1 MKGGGLGGMA
11 HLPQPCL
18 TFALARH
25 AGRSVRSF
33 MRLRQIALLLASLTA
48 SAPATA
54 ALGLRRQFQRCER
67 LDIIDLATHQITKT
81 IPLLREPHHL
91 VLSPDGKSLVIG
103 DTTGNAL
110 FFLDPVTGDIQR
122 RITVSDPY
130 QLQYSPNGKLLTTAG
145 LARNQID
152 IYDAGTYKLLHR
164 VPARS
169 MPSHMAYTPD
179 SSVVFVSLQG
189 TNALIA
195 IRTSDG
201 AVLWNT
207 KVGRTPAGVFYTRG
221 KILVGIMGDA
231 HIAVVDPATG
241 RVERNIPTGRGA
253 HTLFFNAD
261 HSLIYATNRVDG
273 SISVLDPITL
283 ACQTHV
289 ARAGWARRSRICAG
303 WKNLGGFAVR
313 AVGGH
318 HRSGDGRDR
327 AYCGWAFAARDL
339 DEYAPEG
346 GQPVAGI
353 NSASRPDGR
362 PTHAAYC
369 TRLGRIGNRRFR
381 HCFRR
386 GNGAR
391 PFGAF
396 MTGPTDQ
403 LRRSCRQSRYGR

>member
-1 MKGGGLGGMA
+1 
-11 HLPQPCL
+11 
-18 TFALARH
+18 
-25 AGRSVRSF
+25 

-54 ALGLRRQFQRCER
+54 ASVFVVNSN
-67 LDIIDLATHQITKT
+67 DANVDMIDLATHQITKT

-283 ACQTHV
+283 
-289 ARAGWARRSRICAG
+289 RAVKRTLRVPGGPGRSGICAR

-313 AVGGH
+313 AISGH
-318 HRSGDGRDR
+318 HRSRVRRDR
-327 AYCGWAFAARDL
+327 THRRGAFAARDM

-362 PTHAAYC
+362 PTHAAYR
-369 TRLGRIGNRRFR
+369 TRLGRIGNRQFR

-391 PFGAF
+391 PFGA
-396 MTGPTDQ
+396 
-403 LRRSCRQSRYGR
+403 S

>member
-1 MKGGGLGGMA
+1 
-11 HLPQPCL
+11 
-18 TFALARH
+18 
-25 AGRSVRSF
+25 
-33 MRLRQIALLLASLTA
+33 MRIRQIALLVACLTTSVPAAAASVFVVNSNDA
-48 SAPATA
+48 NV
-54 ALGLRRQFQRCER
+54 
-67 LDIIDLATHQITKT
+67 DMIDLATHQITKT

-91 VLSPDGKSLVIG
+91 VLSPDGKSLVVG

-122 RITVSDPY
+122 KVTVSDPY

-169 MPSHMAYTPD
+169 MPSHITYAPD

-195 IRTSDG
+195 IRTADG

-221 KILVGIMGDA
+221 KLLVGIMGDA

-241 RVERNIPTGRGA
+241 RVERTIPTGRGA

-283 ACQTHV
+283 GVKRTLRVPGGPDDLEFAPD
-289 ARAGWARRSRICAG
+289 GKIWAALRFTQSVGVIDPVSGAIERI
-303 WKNLGGFAVR
+303 
-313 AVGGH
+313 AVG
-318 HRSGDGRDR
+318 RSPHGI
-327 AYCGWAFAARDL
+327 WMNTHL
-339 DEYAPEG
+339 K
-346 GQPVAGI
+346 AGSWSTTS
-353 NSASRPDGR
+353 N
-362 PTHAAYC
+362 
-369 TRLGRIGNRRFR
+369 
-381 HCFRR
+381 
-386 GNGAR
+386 
-391 PFGAF
+391 
-396 MTGPTDQ
+396 
-403 LRRSCRQSRYGR
+403 